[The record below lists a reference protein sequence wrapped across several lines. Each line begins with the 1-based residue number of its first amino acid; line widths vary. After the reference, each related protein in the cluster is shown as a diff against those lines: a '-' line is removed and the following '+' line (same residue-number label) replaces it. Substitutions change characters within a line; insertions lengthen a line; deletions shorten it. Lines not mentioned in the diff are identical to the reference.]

1 MRVITINIH
10 KGYSSFLRRSTL
22 ARIRHKLR
30 LEHAD
35 LVFIQELQDLFPS
48 GASRKLEPV
57 NPSAIEFLADAY
69 WLDWHYGK
77 NAVYPKGH
85 HGNAILSRYPLNKG
99 LNYDL
104 SAYRFERRGALH
116 SVFEKKRLNGG
127 MQSIH
132 CFSIHLTL
140 FEHGRKRQITQL
152 IDEISYLAHSA
163 PVIIAGDF
171 NDWRNSLGPLMAS
184 YGFQEVFETLCG
196 KPARTYPA
204 FQPLLRMDRIYV
216 RGLSAR
222 SARTLNH
229 WANLSDHIGLLAE
242 LDLR

>member
-48 GASRKLEPV
+48 GASRKLKPV

-140 FEHGRKRQITQL
+140 FE
-152 IDEISYLAHSA
+152 
-163 PVIIAGDF
+163 
-171 NDWRNSLGPLMAS
+171 
-184 YGFQEVFETLCG
+184 
-196 KPARTYPA
+196 
-204 FQPLLRMDRIYV
+204 
-216 RGLSAR
+216 
-222 SARTLNH
+222 
-229 WANLSDHIGLLAE
+229 
-242 LDLR
+242 

>member
-1 MRVITINIH
+1 M
-10 KGYSSFLRRSTL
+10 
-22 ARIRHKLR
+22 
-30 LEHAD
+30 
-35 LVFIQELQDLFPS
+35 FIQELQDLFPS
-48 GASRKLEPV
+48 GVSRKLKPV

-69 WLDWHYGK
+69 WLDWHYGI

-222 SARTLNH
+222 SARTLDH

>member
-1 MRVITINIH
+1 
-10 KGYSSFLRRSTL
+10 
-22 ARIRHKLR
+22 
-30 LEHAD
+30 
-35 LVFIQELQDLFPS
+35 VFIQELQDLFPS
-48 GASRKLEPV
+48 VASQKRKPV
-57 NPSAIEFLADAY
+57 NLSATEFLADAY
-69 WLDWHYGK
+69 WRDWHYGE

-116 SVFEKKRLNGG
+116 SVIEKRRLNGS

-140 FEHGRKRQITQL
+140 FEHGRRRQITQL
-152 IDEISYLAHSA
+152 IDEIIYLTRSA

-184 YGFQEVFETLCG
+184 YGFQEVFETLFG
-196 KPARTYPA
+196 KPARTYPS
-204 FQPLLRMDRIYV
+204 FKPLLRMDRIYI
-216 RGLSAR
+216 RGLSVR
-222 SARTLNH
+222 TSRTLNH
-229 WANLSDHIGLLAE
+229 WGGISDHIGLLAE

>member
-1 MRVITINIH
+1 M
-10 KGYSSFLRRSTL
+10 
-22 ARIRHKLR
+22 
-30 LEHAD
+30 
-35 LVFIQELQDLFPS
+35 FIQELQDLFPS
-48 GASRKLEPV
+48 GASRKLKPV

-77 NAVYPKGH
+77 NAVYPRGH

-140 FEHGRKRQITQL
+140 FERGRKRQITQL

-184 YGFQEVFETLCG
+184 YGFQEVFEMLCG

>member
-1 MRVITINIH
+1 
-10 KGYSSFLRRSTL
+10 
-22 ARIRHKLR
+22 
-30 LEHAD
+30 
-35 LVFIQELQDLFPS
+35 
-48 GASRKLEPV
+48 V

>member
-1 MRVITINIH
+1 M
-10 KGYSSFLRRSTL
+10 
-22 ARIRHKLR
+22 
-30 LEHAD
+30 
-35 LVFIQELQDLFPS
+35 FIQELQDFFPS
-48 GASRKLEPV
+48 GASRKLKPV

-77 NAVYPKGH
+77 NAVYPRGH

-140 FEHGRKRQITQL
+140 FERGRKRQITQL

-184 YGFQEVFETLCG
+184 YGFQEVFEMLCG

>member
-1 MRVITINIH
+1 M
-10 KGYSSFLRRSTL
+10 
-22 ARIRHKLR
+22 
-30 LEHAD
+30 
-35 LVFIQELQDLFPS
+35 FIQELQDLFPS
-48 GASRKLEPV
+48 GASRKLKPV

-77 NAVYPKGH
+77 NAVYPRGH

-116 SVFEKKRLNGG
+116 SVFEKKRLTGG

-140 FEHGRKRQITQL
+140 FERGRKRQITQL

-184 YGFQEVFETLCG
+184 YGFQEVFEMLCG

-222 SARTLNH
+222 SARTLEH

>member
-1 MRVITINIH
+1 M
-10 KGYSSFLRRSTL
+10 
-22 ARIRHKLR
+22 
-30 LEHAD
+30 
-35 LVFIQELQDLFPS
+35 FIQELQDLFPS
-48 GASRKLEPV
+48 GASRKLKPV

-140 FEHGRKRQITQL
+140 FERGRKRQITQL
-152 IDEISYLAHSA
+152 IEEISYLAHSA

-222 SARTLNH
+222 SARTLDH

>member
-1 MRVITINIH
+1 M
-10 KGYSSFLRRSTL
+10 
-22 ARIRHKLR
+22 
-30 LEHAD
+30 
-35 LVFIQELQDLFPS
+35 FIQELQDLFPS
-48 GASRKLEPV
+48 GASRKLKPV

-85 HGNAILSRYPLNKG
+85 HGNAILSRYRLNKG

-152 IDEISYLAHSA
+152 IEEISYLAHSA

-229 WANLSDHIGLLAE
+229 WENLSDHIGLLAE